1 MSSVRRPERSSSHAQ
16 EEATE
21 PARRSEAPSPP
32 ALVLALQRGAGNQA
46 VAGVIARGK
55 NKNKSKGGGKKKTSD
70 GGGGGGTTTPVVQTP
85 PKAKVDPIDKAV
97 AKLRGE
103 ADQANSKAARAKNR
117 AAECEK
123 QAAEAIESIEG
134 LLSDPMVTANLD
146 VLATIESADKT
157 AKTASAEA
165 TRQANIVRKQAD
177 DGVERAKEVNTTEP
191 DRDGFGSPTFKL
203 EEALRKAKNFAE
215 EATKAV
221 GRTEGALKQT
231 QNALKSAQRAREQ
244 IQHAKTWVTES
255 KGDADQKAAAAIKAA
270 NTWSINVDRLTD
282 LRRDAKRAVIN
293 EQWRDRRADLTAL
306 EAEADKILGF
316 ASLISDAKDRAK
328 PGTMSHTDMMAVQAL
343 ITPAVIELGKS
354 GRDDVAARDKL
365 TKIGEKLDEIDGA
378 ADALAA
384 DAGEISDLKLDGRY
398 SQNKT
403 KIPLESRAS
412 LTGQEK
418 TNVDEVFDALDDGE
432 TASPFGGRW
441 NDYHGN
447 NGGDLPG
454 IRGAGGYTEFYVRKV
469 PGDTSG
475 FWGARRLVRHTAT
488 GRWYFSRT
496 HYGSNGT
503 PAFVRL
509 GD

>member
-1 MSSVRRPERSSSHAQ
+1 V
-16 EEATE
+16 T
-21 PARRSEAPSPP
+21 SPP

-55 NKNKSKGGGKKKTSD
+55 NKKKGGGKTK
-70 GGGGGGTTTPVVQTP
+70 GGGGGGVGTTTPKVGESA
-85 PKAKVDPIDKAV
+85 PKPKVDPVDKAV

-103 ADQANSKAARAKNR
+103 ADQAKSKAAKARSR

-123 QAAEAIESIEG
+123 QAAEAIESIES
-134 LLSDPMVTANLD
+134 LLTDPMVTANLD
-146 VLATIESADKT
+146 VLGTVQSAELT

-177 DGVERAKEVNTTEP
+177 DSVERAKEVNTTEP

-221 GRTEGALKQT
+221 GRTETALKQT
-231 QNALKSAQRAREQ
+231 QAALKSAQRAREQ
-244 IQHAKTWVTES
+244 IEHAKTWVTES

-282 LRRDAKRAVIN
+282 LRRDAKRPVVN

-316 ASLISDAKDRAK
+316 AGMISNAKDRAK
-328 PGTMSHTDMMAVQAL
+328 PGTMSHADMMAVQAL
-343 ITPAVIELGKS
+343 ITPAVIELGKT

-365 TKIGEKLDEIDGA
+365 MKIGVKLDEIDEA

-384 DAGEISDLKLDGRY
+384 DADEINALKLDGRY

-418 TNVDEVFDALDDGE
+418 TNVDEVLDAYDDGD
-432 TASPFGGRW
+432 TTSPFGGRW

-447 NGGDLPG
+447 NAGDLPG
-454 IRGAGGYTEFYVRKV
+454 IRGAGGYTEFYVRKIT
-469 PGDTSG
+469 GDTSG

-503 PAFVRL
+503 PAFVRH

>member
-1 MSSVRRPERSSSHAQ
+1 MSSVRRSERSASRAL
-16 EEATE
+16 EDATE

-55 NKNKSKGGGKKKTSD
+55 NKKKGGGKAKKS
-70 GGGGGGTTTPVVQTP
+70 GGGGGVGTATPQAGESTP
-85 PKAKVDPIDKAV
+85 KPKVDPVDRAV

-103 ADQANSKAARAKNR
+103 ADQAKSKATKAKSR
-117 AAECEK
+117 AAECEQ
-123 QAAEAIESIEG
+123 QAADAIESIEG
-134 LLSDPMVTANLD
+134 LLTDPMVTANLD
-146 VLATIESADKT
+146 VLATVEGAEKT
-157 AKTASAEA
+157 AKTASADA
-165 TRQANIVRKQAD
+165 TRHANTVRKQAD
-177 DGVERAKEVNTTEP
+177 DAIERAKEVNTTEP

-203 EEALRKAKNFAE
+203 DEALRKAKNFAE

-221 GRTEGALKQT
+221 GRTETALKQT

-244 IQHAKTWVTES
+244 IEHAKTWVTES
-255 KGDADQKAAAAIKAA
+255 KGDADQKAGAAIKAA

-282 LRRDAKRAVIN
+282 LRRDAKRPVAD

-316 ASLISDAKDRAK
+316 AGLISDAKDRAK
-328 PGTMSHTDMMAVQAL
+328 PGTMSHVDMMAVQAL
-343 ITPAVIELGKS
+343 ITPAVIELGRS

-365 TKIGEKLDEIDGA
+365 KKIGEKLDQIDAA
-378 ADALAA
+378 ADALADNA
-384 DAGEISDLKLDGRY
+384 DEINALKLDGRY

-403 KIPLESRAS
+403 KIPLESRAG

-418 TNVDEVFDALDDGE
+418 TNVDEILDAYDDGD

-469 PGDTSG
+469 TGDTSG
-475 FWGARRLVRHTAT
+475 YWGARRLVRHNDT